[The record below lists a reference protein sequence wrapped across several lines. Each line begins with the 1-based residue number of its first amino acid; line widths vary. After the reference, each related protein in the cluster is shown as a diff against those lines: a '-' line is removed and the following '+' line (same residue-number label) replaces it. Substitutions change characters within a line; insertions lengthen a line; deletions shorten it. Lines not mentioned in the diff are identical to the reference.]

1 MDPTPENAPIPTPPG
16 IPPPQA
22 PGALHPARKEKTWL
36 QKLLAP
42 LGMVGVVLLKLLAQ
56 FKTGLLLVLKFGW
69 PFLKTGGSM
78 LFMIW
83 VYAQMFGAWFAWGFV
98 ILIFIHECGHLI
110 VAKYFGLRVG
120 WPVFIP
126 FMGAF
131 IALKEAPRNAWI
143 EAWVGIGGPIFGSF
157 GAAGCEVIYL
167 ATGNPMYR
175 ALAYTGFFLN
185 LFNLIPLGQLDGGRI
200 ATAISPWL
208 WLLGFAML
216 IGYAIYVFSNQLAGA
231 RTGFMLVFI
240 IVLALPRLF
249 SLFRRKSAAEQRFYE
264 ISAPQRLIMAVM
276 YFGLIALLVLGMGE
290 TFIARD

>member
-1 MDPTPENAPIPTPPG
+1 MAPTR
-16 IPPPQA
+16 PPP
-22 PGALHPARKEKTWL
+22 EKTRL

-42 LGMVGVVLLKLLAQ
+42 LGVVGVLLLKFLAQ
-56 FKTGLLLVLKFGW
+56 FKTVLLLGLKFGW
-69 PFLKTGGSM
+69 PLLKTGGSM

-83 VYAQMFGAWFAWGFV
+83 VYAQMYGAWFAWGFV
-98 ILIFIHECGHLI
+98 LLILVHECGHLL

-143 EAWVGIGGPIFGSF
+143 EACVGIGGPVF
-157 GAAGCEVIYL
+157 GALGAVVCEVIYL
-167 ATGNPMYR
+167 TTGNPLYC

-208 WLLGFAML
+208 WLVGFVTL
-216 IGYAIYVFSNQLAGA
+216 IGYAIYVFSNQLATA
-231 RTGFMLVFI
+231 RTGIMLVFI

-249 SLFRRKSAAEQRFYE
+249 SLFRRKSAVEKRYFE
-264 ISAPQRLIMAVM
+264 ISARQRLTMAVM
-276 YFGLIALLVLGMGE
+276 YFGLIALLVFGMGQ
-290 TFIARD
+290 TYIPPI